1 MQGLGVEWRD
11 SILSHLV
18 CTLRHVSNSLCNHL
32 KGQTKEELLFS
43 LGRHGKSRHTVSVNP
58 GFVNYILLFG
68 TLGGP
73 LQWDSWYLYK
83 IQKKKKGCF
92 FSAVKLFPTL
102 DLSENIL
109 LIFFKVTTQ
118 IVCKKTKKFKSTVFL
133 QSARSADYKF
143 YSVWMTHYLQSIF
156 FSSIFH
162 VQFTTDQTGNMLNP

>member
-1 MQGLGVEWRD
+1 MYQTLFAIIWKGKLRKSFYSHWADMGNQG
-11 SILSHLV
+11 
-18 CTLRHVSNSLCNHL
+18 T
-32 KGQTKEELLFS
+32 Q
-43 LGRHGKSRHTVSVNP
+43 SV
-58 GFVNYILLFG
+58 L
-68 TLGGP
+68 TLG
-73 LQWDSWYLYK
+73 LSITFCYLELWVDPFNEIHGIY
-83 IQKKKKGCF
+83 IRYRKKKKGCF

-109 LIFFKVTTQ
+109 LFFFKVTTQ